1 MRYRFIDTEKKAY
14 PITLL
19 CDVMQ
24 VSRSGYYSWVRRD
37 ASPRQRERTR
47 LIPLVREIHRQ
58 SKGTYGARRM
68 AEELESQGETCG
80 RSKAGTL
87 MNLAGVSARQKK
99 KYKATTDSKH
109 NFPVAPNL
117 LDRQFVVKE
126 PNRVWCSD
134 ITYIWTG
141 GGWLYL
147 AVIIDLFSRQVIG
160 WSMSSRIARKM
171 VMDALRMAVWR
182 RRPDPGLIFHSD
194 RGSQYCSHDFQRM
207 LKGYGMISSMSRK
220 GDCWDN
226 AVSESFFGTLKTER
240 VHHIQYKTR
249 ETARR
254 DIVDYIEMF
263 YNSRR
268 RHSFLGYMSPK
279 EYEEKRLMK
288 KAA

>member
-1 MRYRFIDTEKKAY
+1 
-14 PITLL
+14 
-19 CDVMQ
+19 
-24 VSRSGYYSWVRRD
+24 
-37 ASPRQRERTR
+37 
-47 LIPLVREIHRQ
+47 
-58 SKGTYGARRM
+58 M

-160 WSMSSRIARKM
+160 WSMSI
-171 VMDALRMAVWR
+171 
-182 RRPDPGLIFHSD
+182 IFHSD

-226 AVSESFFGTLKTER
+226 GVPRTPQGDALQEMR
-240 VHHIQYKTR
+240 VWP
-249 ETARR
+249 
-254 DIVDYIEMF
+254 
-263 YNSRR
+263 
-268 RHSFLGYMSPK
+268 LGIGLQDRVPNHV
-279 EYEEKRLMK
+279 ELLR
-288 KAA
+288 